1 MSELDPLNPGKV
13 LKDEREKMGLS
24 LNDIAVA
31 TKINPRILKALED
44 GQKDTLPPRSFVRG
58 FIRSYANY
66 LKLKPDPILEAF
78 EMGDTPSSST
88 QTVENETAPMKNT
101 RSDVSRLEQ
110 SSKFGT
116 IMVAVGIVVLIVL
129 IFGVKSLMD
138 KYANERV
145 VDKPAVEEPLNDES
159 ADATPAPEGTGGDAT
174 PAGEAAAAAA
184 PVGAE
189 VAPAVADAKT
199 DSKEDVKVEAK
210 SAEADK
216 AATDAKAAEAKAA
229 IDKATADKAA
239 ADKVA
244 ADKLAAEKKVAADK
258 AAADEKA
265 AAEKKALAD
274 KAAADKVAADKAA
287 AEKKAAADKAAAD
300 KLAAEKKATEAKLAA
315 DKKAAEAKAAAD
327 KKAADAKAAADKKA
341 ADAKAA
347 AEAKAATPA
356 PASAP
361 ASAAAAGAGP
371 TQEVIIEALDEVTI
385 TVTADG
391 GGSKKVSLKPESV
404 YTVKAK
410 EVVLE
415 VSDGGLVNIIQNGID
430 KGNPGSLGKSA
441 KVKYP

>member
-31 TKINPRILKALED
+31 TKINPRILKALEE
-44 GQKDTLPPRSFVRG
+44 GQKETLPPRSFVRG
-58 FIRSYANY
+58 FIRSYATY

-78 EMGDTPSSST
+78 EMGDTPSNSP
-88 QTVENETAPMKNT
+88 QTVENETAPTKST

-145 VDKPAVEEPLNDES
+145 VDKPAVEEPATDES
-159 ADATPAPEGTGGDAT
+159 AVATPAPEGSEGDAT
-174 PAGEAAAAAA
+174 PGEPAAAATGAA
-184 PVGAE
+184 EAT
-189 VAPAVADAKT
+189 PAVTDAK
-199 DSKEDVKVEAK
+199 DDVKVEAK

-216 AATDAKAAEAKAA
+216 AASDAKAAEAKAA
-229 IDKATADKAA
+229 IEKATAEKA
-239 ADKVA
+239 A
-244 ADKLAAEKKVAADK
+244 ADKLAAEKLAAEKKAAADK
-258 AAADEKA
+258 AAAEAKAAEEKA

-274 KAAADKVAADKAA
+274 KAAADKLAAEKAA

-300 KLAAEKKATEAKLAA
+300 KLAAEKKAADAKIAA
-315 DKKAAEAKAAAD
+315 EKKAAEAKAAAD
-327 KKAADAKAAADKKA
+327 KKAAEAKAAAD
-341 ADAKAA
+341 
-347 AEAKAATPA
+347 AKAATPA

-361 ASAAAAGAGP
+361 AAAASGAN
-371 TQEVIIEALDEVTI
+371 QEVIIEALDEVTI

-391 GGSKKVSLKPESV
+391 GSAKKVSLKPESV

-430 KGNPGSLGKSA
+430 KGNPGSLGKAA